1 MNKVVDQVIEQS
13 LKEQPLSIK
22 SLVQNLLARKTL
34 PHLAFVIL
42 ACTGLHAIVRNGQH
56 TIGGAGFMS
65 LGIGYLLTAMM
76 SRNETVSR
84 WIKLPDMTQRQKTQH
99 YFIPKEFQNL
109 YIPR

>member
-65 LGIGYLLTAMM
+65 LGIGYFLTAMM

-84 WIKLPDMTQRQKTQH
+84 WIKLPDIAKDKKH
-99 YFIPKEFQNL
+99 SIFFIMIN
-109 YIPR
+109 

>member
-22 SLVQNLLARKTL
+22 SLIQNLLARKTL

-65 LGIGYLLTAMM
+65 LGIGYLLTAVM
-76 SRNETVSR
+76 SKNEAISR
-84 WIKLPDMTQRQKTQH
+84 LIKLPDITKDKKRSLISFLKS
-99 YFIPKEFQNL
+99 FRICIPA
-109 YIPR
+109 